1 MLHVNLWC
9 AGAGRSSE
17 EDDEELWMAAN
28 KSYHP
33 QRRRPPTTGRG
44 ICQHRSPCIS
54 RYAWRMSRI
63 RFGGPLFFDGY
74 RKPNNRKC
82 RKCRSFGLRYFRVS
96 LNLEVRSPMGY
107 VGVETT
113 FKTDDTK
120 ISTSSHEVMRF
131 IAFSYPTQD
140 DEESKTAERWIEV
153 CSALSSLQL
162 VPLGAREGELK
173 HL

>member
-1 MLHVNLWC
+1 MRHVNLWC

-44 ICQHRSPCIS
+44 ICQHRSQCIS

-74 RKPNNRKC
+74 RIIENCKMPEMPFV
-82 RKCRSFGLRYFRVS
+82 SFGLRYFRVS

-120 ISTSSHEVMRF
+120 NLNIVS
-131 IAFSYPTQD
+131 
-140 DEESKTAERWIEV
+140 
-153 CSALSSLQL
+153 
-162 VPLGAREGELK
+162 
-173 HL
+173 